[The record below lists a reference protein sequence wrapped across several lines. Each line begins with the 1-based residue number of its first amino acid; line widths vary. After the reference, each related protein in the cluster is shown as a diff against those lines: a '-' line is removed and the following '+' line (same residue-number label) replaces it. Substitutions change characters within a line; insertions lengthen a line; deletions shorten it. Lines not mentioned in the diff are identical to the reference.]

1 MKKLKISLIGC
12 GFIGTEIAKAISSL
26 KEVELVAVV
35 DLDKKK
41 AEKLVKLSKDTPKIT
56 DIDSA
61 VKMADLIVECAVKDV
76 VYEVATKSLNQG
88 KDIMIMST
96 GGLVEHLEL
105 LDLARKKDVCIYLPS
120 GAVSGLDGIKSATA
134 GKVYSVSLTTS
145 KPPISLKGAPYLIQH
160 KINLDGISEKKLI
173 FEGNAIEAI
182 KGFPANINVAVSLS
196 LAGIG
201 LEKTK
206 VKIVADPSLKVN
218 VHEIEIIGD
227 FGRIVTRTENVQAP
241 TNPKTSYLAALSA
254 VATFRRIID
263 PVKIGT

>member
-1 MKKLKISLIGC
+1 MLKISLIGC
-12 GFIGTEIAKAISSL
+12 GFIGTEIAKATSSI
-26 KEVELVAVV
+26 KDVELVAVV
-35 DLDKKK
+35 DLDRKK
-41 AEKLVKLSKDTPKIT
+41 AEKVVKLSKDNPKIT
-56 DIDSA
+56 NIDEA
-61 VKMADLIVECAVKDV
+61 VSLADLVVECAVKDV
-76 VYEVATKSLNQG
+76 VYEIATKSLKSG

-145 KPPISLKGAPYLIQH
+145 KPPISLKGAPYLIDN
-160 KINLDGISEKKLI
+160 KINLDDIKEKKVI
-173 FEGNAIEAI
+173 FEGKAIEAI
-182 KGFPANINVAVSLS
+182 KGFPANINVAVCLS

-218 VHEIEIIGD
+218 VHKVEIIGD
-227 FGRIVTRTENVQAP
+227 FGKITTITENVQAP

-254 VATFRRIID
+254 VATFKRIID